1 MVSQIRYVNYIP
13 LYYNI
18 KKCYNLYFPA
28 NMFGIVIKQI
38 NKNYIND
45 SYWVKSIK
53 LVSIQSE
60 YGTITLTIETKIR

>member
-45 SYWVKSIK
+45 SY
-53 LVSIQSE
+53 
-60 YGTITLTIETKIR
+60 